1 MRRGRWGVG
10 ARLVALRE
18 SKGWS
23 QSELAVAVG
32 IDATNLCHLEKDRK
46 PLGRISAGRLARVL
60 GDSVYELLYPGQ
72 LGMMLDFGKAQRRDD
87 LADRA
92 LAFLRDE
99 ARLSVRGG
107 KVQVWEVPVNG
118 HIALVLAPRDIGT
131 MAVAAG

>member
-1 MRRGRWGVG
+1 M
-10 ARLVALRE
+10 RE

-46 PLGRISAGRLARVL
+46 PLGRVSAGRLASVL
-60 GDSVYELLYPGQ
+60 GDSVYELLHPSQ
-72 LGMMLDFGKAQRRDD
+72 LHLAMDFGRAQRRDD

-92 LAFLRDE
+92 LAFLRDV
-99 ARLSVRGG
+99 ARLSVSGD